1 MSVRHSPDS
10 EQYLD
15 GLRRRRRAALR
26 EPPLPGREHLSPLGQ
41 RDPWV
46 DSRALQL
53 EGVAWREAAWLA
65 WGHLA
70 AVGLG
75 TALVAEVLGIPI
87 REQTA

>member
-1 MSVRHSPDS
+1 MTVEHTP
-10 EQYLD
+10 ETAAYLE

-26 EPPLPGREHLSPLGQ
+26 ESPLPGREHLSPLGQ

-65 WGHLA
+65 WGHLT

-75 TALVAEVLGIPI
+75 TAFVAQVLGISI
-87 REQTA
+87 EEQVA